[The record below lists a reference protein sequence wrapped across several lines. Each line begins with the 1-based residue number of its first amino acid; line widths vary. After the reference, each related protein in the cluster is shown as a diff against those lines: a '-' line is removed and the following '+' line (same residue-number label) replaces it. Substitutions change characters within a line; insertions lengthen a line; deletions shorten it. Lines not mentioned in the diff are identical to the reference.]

1 VKDGKVSPIKVKDGE
16 VSPIKVEDG
25 ERLVEYKGGRW

>member
-1 VKDGKVSPIKVKDGE
+1 MEDGKVSPIKAEDGE

-25 ERLVEYKGGRW
+25 ERLVE

>member
-1 VKDGKVSPIKVKDGE
+1 VEDGKVSPIKAEDGE

-25 ERLVEYKGGRW
+25 ERLVE